1 MTTPQPRIDQTAV
14 ASTVMAVV
22 GAVAW
27 PLVGGWAALLAATVS
42 LALGFVALSR
52 IKRDGLTGRWV
63 AIVGIGFGVMIYA
76 IFMVVVALDLID
88 PIELHP

>member
-42 LALGFVALSR
+42 LALGFVALS
-52 IKRDGLTGRWV
+52 
-63 AIVGIGFGVMIYA
+63 A
-76 IFMVVVALDLID
+76 
-88 PIELHP
+88 